1 MSRYSAIF
9 NALFLSLLIVAIGGG
24 VTLVHCN
31 RMQQTTVAQLSMA
44 AIDGDLGENIVQAPC
59 CRANASEETDNCIAA
74 HITSRSCMDYVQI
87 RVSPQTYSPAPHF
100 SFIAP
105 SLALPAYMLWTEC
118 REATLCCEQA
128 ILADMPSH
136 GPPRSYLRRLRLLQI

>member
-44 AIDGDLGENIVQAPC
+44 AIDGDIGENMVQAPC
-59 CRANASEETDNCIAA
+59 CRANAAEENDNCIAA
-74 HITSRSCMDYVQI
+74 HIKSRSCMDYVQV
-87 RVSPQTYSPAPHF
+87 RVSPQTYSPAPNF
-100 SFIAP
+100 SFIVP
-105 SLALPAYMLWTEC
+105 SLALPAYMLSTQC
-118 REATLCCEQA
+118 REATLCCEQT

>member
-24 VTLVHCN
+24 VTLIHCE
-31 RMQQTTVAQLSMA
+31 RMQQTTIAQLSMA
-44 AIDGDLGENIVQAPC
+44 AFGGDIGEDMAQSPC
-59 CRANASEETDNCIAA
+59 CRACSAEETDNGLAVYIA
-74 HITSRSCMDYVQI
+74 SRSCMNYVQI
-87 RVSPQTYSPAPHF
+87 GVSPQTYSPAPHF

-118 REATLCCEQA
+118 HDATLCCEQT

-136 GPPRSYLRRLRLLQI
+136 GPPRSYLRRLRILQI

>member
-31 RMQQTTVAQLSMA
+31 RMQQTTIAQLSMA
-44 AIDGDLGENIVQAPC
+44 AIEGDIGDNMVQAPC
-59 CRANASEETDNCIAA
+59 CRASAAEVIDNCIAA
-74 HITSRSCMDYVQI
+74 YITSRSCMDYVQI

-105 SLALPAYMLWTEC
+105 LLALPAYMLWKEC